1 MDCFL
6 LEGVENA
13 DGGLGKQHLKRFP
26 INVIHNTIN
35 IETFT
40 DRMVLVHSTKQSI
53 AIASWLL

>member
-1 MDCFL
+1 MQTVDW
-6 LEGVENA
+6 
-13 DGGLGKQHLKRFP
+13 GKQHLKRFP
-26 INVIHNTIN
+26 IHVIHNTIN